1 MPLDFLVINFK
12 KHLEKL
18 EKRDNPLQVTQL
30 RFWFRV
36 VVRVLVLGAAL
47 WAIVFSLFWLRVQ
60 EANLAQQWTK
70 ALSVQGFVLRMDEGV
85 SAQAWP
91 VFGLKVGRMVLTDP
105 QGKTVLTAE
114 RSAAD
119 LYFWPLLWGEPVVSG
134 LTLTGVH
141 VDLNETQ
148 PNVWPLALWWQSVQT
163 QSNAMKLNL
172 DQVEVQDLALTLNAY
187 LNQSTKQLWSVQN
200 GQLSLSDMLATPSA
214 TFSGMV
220 YAETLSAKVELT
232 APYLQQSRAWSSPEF
247 SLTATGQ
254 SANWG
259 AFSAN
264 LTGLAEYEETAYALT
279 LNDVALTLTESWGQS
294 RHQLQIKQALL
305 SPHRLE
311 MPALQWVSDR
321 PKKEGDASWLPSQ
334 LSGEVQQA
342 FIDETGVAMQKISL
356 NAAQNMGQ
364 KRLTLQGSAQLWMP
378 HDQTLQLQ
386 NVTLNGTLSSLVA
399 GESALTL
406 QLLGLASF
414 DVRTKQLQSQLQGTL
429 DDHPLAVTF
438 VGQGWP
444 QLAATNPS
452 SPKATASGDSPTL
465 APWQASVHFERLNLN
480 RYWPMTVNQDA
491 ANLAEAAS
499 GAALETATENA
510 DWRLDALAD
519 WQGLT
524 GQVLVD
530 IDSLKWGTLDFEAV
544 HGRLE
549 MAKNALHFKN
559 VSLTAYAGTLQGEAS
574 IYYKPTQSVLSFR
587 SQLNHVQMQPLL
599 IGLFDYSG
607 LTGTGS
613 GNVTFQAEGNTESAW
628 RKSLKGNANLS
639 ITAGSLSKLDL
650 NAILNTLPQKIE
662 PRTLAYATPFS
673 QMTTQLTVDGLS
685 LKPNFAL
692 ESPLLTLTGQ
702 GKMDL
707 DKQIMDIR
715 AVALVSP
722 KGLTTIEK
730 TKVPLRIT
738 GPLTAPLYA
747 LDFSQLLESPLTSDG
762 VSAPSAPA
770 KGTWLDDLNTLLKQ
784 ETATTPAQNP

>member
-1 MPLDFLVINFK
+1 MPLNFPVINLK

-18 EKRDNPLQVTQL
+18 EKRDNPLQVTQLRAARL

-47 WAIVFSLFWLRVQ
+47 WAIVFALFWLRVQ

-70 ALSVQGFVLRMDEGV
+70 ALSVKGFVLRMDEGV

-91 VFGLKVGRMVLTDP
+91 VFGLKVGRMVLSDP
-105 QGKTVLTAE
+105 QGKPVLNIE
-114 RSAAD
+114 RGAAD
-119 LYFWPLLWGEPVVSG
+119 VYFWPLLWGEPVVSG

-148 PNVWPLALWWQSVQT
+148 PNVWPLALWWQSVQAQPRT
-163 QSNAMKLNL
+163 AKLNL

-187 LNQSTKQLWSVQN
+187 FNQSTKQLWSVQH
-200 GQLSLSDMLATPSA
+200 GQFSLSDMLATPNA
-214 TFSGMV
+214 TFSGMLS
-220 YAETLSAKVELT
+220 AKNLSAKVELT

-247 SLTATGQ
+247 TLTATGQ

-264 LTGLAEYEETAYALT
+264 LTGRAEYEETASALT

-311 MPALQWVSDR
+311 VPALQWVSDR
-321 PKKEGDASWLPSQ
+321 AKQEGDAPWLPSQ

-356 NAAQNMGQ
+356 NVAQSRGQ
-364 KRLTLQGSAQLWMP
+364 KKLTLQGSAQLWMP
-378 HDQTLQLQ
+378 HDQALQLQ
-386 NVTLNGTLSSLVA
+386 NVTLNGMLSSLVA

-406 QLLGLASF
+406 QLLGVASF

-444 QLAATNPS
+444 QLAATHSPS
-452 SPKATASGDSPTL
+452 AAL
-465 APWQASVHFERLNLN
+465 VPWQASVHFERLDLN
-480 RYWPMTVNQDA
+480 RYWPLGVNQAA

-499 GAALETATENA
+499 GAELETATENA

-549 MAKNALHFKN
+549 MVKNALHFKN

-574 IYYKPTQSVLSFR
+574 IYYKPTQSVLSLNG
-587 SQLNHVQMQPLL
+587 QLSNVQMQPLL

-639 ITAGSLSKLDL
+639 IAAGSLSKLDL

-747 LDFSQLLESPLTSDG
+747 LDFSQLLESPLASDG

-784 ETATTPAQNP
+784 ETATTSAQTP

>member
-1 MPLDFLVINFK
+1 MPLNFPVINLK

-18 EKRDNPLQVTQL
+18 EKRDNPLQVTQLRAARL

-47 WAIVFSLFWLRVQ
+47 WAIVFALFWLRVQ

-70 ALSVQGFVLRMDEGV
+70 ALSVKGFVLRMDEGV

-91 VFGLKVGRMVLTDP
+91 VFGLKVGRMVLSDP
-105 QGKTVLTAE
+105 QGKPVLNIE
-114 RSAAD
+114 RGAAD
-119 LYFWPLLWGEPVVSG
+119 VYFWPLLWGEPVVSG

-148 PNVWPLALWWQSVQT
+148 PNVWPLALWWQSVQAQPRT
-163 QSNAMKLNL
+163 AKLNL

-187 LNQSTKQLWSVQN
+187 FNQSTKQLWSVQH
-200 GQLSLSDMLATPSA
+200 GQFSLSDMLATPNA
-214 TFSGMV
+214 TFSGMLS
-220 YAETLSAKVELT
+220 AKNLSAKVELT

-247 SLTATGQ
+247 TLTATGQ

-264 LTGLAEYEETAYALT
+264 LTGRAEYEETASALT
-279 LNDVALTLTESWGQS
+279 LNDVALALTESWGQS

-311 MPALQWVSDR
+311 VPTLQWVSDR
-321 PKKEGDASWLPSQ
+321 AKQEGDAPWLPSQ

-356 NAAQNMGQ
+356 NVAQSRGQ
-364 KRLTLQGSAQLWMP
+364 KKLTLQGSAQLWMP
-378 HDQTLQLQ
+378 HDQALQLQ
-386 NVTLNGTLSSLVA
+386 NVTLNGMLSSLVA
-399 GESALTL
+399 SESALTL
-406 QLLGLASF
+406 QLLGVASF

-444 QLAATNPS
+444 QLAAPHSPS
-452 SPKATASGDSPTL
+452 AAL
-465 APWQASVHFERLNLN
+465 VPWQASVHFERLDLN
-480 RYWPMTVNQDA
+480 RYWPLGVNQAA

-499 GAALETATENA
+499 GAELETATENV

-559 VSLTAYAGTLQGEAS
+559 VSLTAYAGTLQGEANL
-574 IYYKPTQSVLSFR
+574 YYKPTQSVLSFR

-628 RKSLKGNANLS
+628 KRSLKGEANLS

-673 QMTTQLTVDGLS
+673 QMTTQLTVDELS

-747 LDFSQLLESPLTSDG
+747 LDFSQLLESPLASDG

-784 ETATTPAQNP
+784 ETATTSAQTP